1 MKREFA
7 TIKLALKPEQM
18 RKLAGGKVIQLK
30 NEMMTGGSVSVS
42 VSPVQHKK
50 IQRALHS
57 GKGYRLKLDEGE
69 KSECMKC
76 GGALKDYFTKRRVR
90 KVVDGAVK
98 VAKPFV
104 KKAIKEVAKSYV
116 GDQGADIVADVG
128 LDMAERG
135 INEVGRRTGAFGM
148 CMNAKSKKGGN
159 IKKLGRQIKR
169 GFTKAVDTYKRDIRP
184 VVGPVIREG
193 LTRAIQVGAPMA
205 VGAVAPGLAP
215 VAGVLANQFARQGVN
230 YIGDQTGAF
239 GLTYGRG
246 TDDKPFGLM
255 ARPVALELN
264 LSNFLPPRHPAQR
277 PKMQMAD
284 FSKPRLQEID
294 YRGNKAKYLYGR
306 GEIPKR
312 GLPMNPK
319 MPMKD
324 FAYRQYME
332 YDEPTYGGS
341 FRMI

>member
-42 VSPVQHKK
+42 LAPVQHKRLM
-50 IQRALHS
+50 RALHS

-116 GDQGADIVADVG
+116 GDAGADILADTG
-128 LDMAERG
+128 TQLAEAG
-135 INEVGRRTGAFGM
+135 VNEVGRRTGAFGL
-148 CMNAKSKKGGN
+148 KSKPKKGGN
-159 IKKLGRQIKR
+159 LKKIGRQIKK
-169 GFTKAVDTYKRDIRP
+169 GFQKAVDTYKKDIRP
-184 VVGPVIREG
+184 TAGPIIRQG
-193 LTRAIQVGAPMA
+193 LTKAIELGAPA
-205 VGAVAPGLAP
+205 LVTTLGAPQLAP
-215 VAGVLANQFARQGVN
+215 VAGFLANQFARQGVD

-239 GLTYGRG
+239 GLKYGYG

-264 LSNFLPPRHPAQR
+264 LSNFLPPRHPAQK
-277 PKMQMAD
+277 PKMQMGD

-294 YRGNKAKYLYGR
+294 YRGNKAKFLYGR
-306 GEIPKR
+306 GEIPKK
-312 GLPMNPK
+312 GLPMNPR

-324 FAYRQYME
+324 FAYRQYMA

-341 FRMI
+341 FKMI